1 MEATILEAP
10 EVMEQEKEKDIAQE
24 KKKSLWDCIMENK
37 KRPPRYMISNKEA
50 EDLIFGSNMWVKLM
64 QEEDLDEE

>member
-10 EVMEQEKEKDIAQE
+10 EVMEQEKEKDIVQE

-64 QEEDLDEE
+64 QEEDLDEK